1 MVNKSEVWGI
11 WCMHVI
17 ESYLDKFIWR
27 RIRRRSGK
35 TMRLKATPQKIRCMI
50 LIGNLLG
57 GNFVE
62 NSSSIS

>member
-1 MVNKSEVWGI
+1 
-11 WCMHVI
+11 MHVI

>member
-1 MVNKSEVWGI
+1 
-11 WCMHVI
+11 MHVI

-50 LIGNLLG
+50 LIGNLLD